1 MIVWTGSK
9 SIRSSALCHCAAG
22 IRAAPDSERDRDALI
37 ALYESTNGQGWRI
50 NTNWLSDRPLGEWYG
65 VTTDRQ
71 GRVVALEITGAQI
84 PGTPVY
90 SNNLTGELP
99 EEIGNLDKLG
109 LFVIDGFR
117 DELRGEIPASIG
129 KLEEL
134 QVLVLRSL
142 QLRGEI
148 PNLEELGH
156 LRNLDLSFNNLS
168 GEIPG
173 GLRYLRDLEYVN
185 LYSNRSLAS
194 GPTSTG
200 LSGPIPTWIGR
211 LSSLSKLHLGGNTL
225 VGPIPESI
233 GDLGELT
240 ELGLGANSL
249 SGTIPAG
256 LIRQVPKMELLN
268 LRLNDFTGPVPESF
282 SPPLE

>member
-1 MIVWTGSK
+1 MNI
-9 SIRSSALCHCAAG
+9 I
-22 IRAAPDSERDRDALI
+22 
-37 ALYESTNGQGWRI
+37 
-50 NTNWLSDRPLGEWYG
+50 GE
-65 VTTDRQ
+65 Q
-71 GRVVALEITGAQI
+71 L
-84 PGTPVY
+84 PGMPVY

-109 LFVIDGFR
+109 VFVIIGFG
-117 DELRGEIPASIG
+117 DDVRGEIPASIG

-134 QVLVLRSL
+134 QYLVLQSL
-142 QLRGEI
+142 ELGGEI

-156 LRNLDLSFNNLS
+156 LRELDLSFNNLS

-185 LYSNRSLAS
+185 LGSNRSLAG

-211 LSSLSKLHLGGNTL
+211 LSSLSKLHLGRNTL

-240 ELGLGANSL
+240 ELDLGTNSL

-268 LRLNDFTGPVPESF
+268 LRVNDFSGPVPESF
-282 SPPLE
+282 RPPWE